1 MDWSGH
7 FKLQLNWEKLA
18 DIFLTCW
25 VSLEFRVAFW
35 NILDHK
41 FDQTP
46 GHDADPISGGE
57 LRFHNKHDNPASYG
71 SFNLPCALHRKY
83 CCSWMFLIVIR
94 CQPLSLRQSSPS
106 LPLTSHLYLGE
117 WNFSLTK
124 CKRNFCV
131 KISAGIWLC
140 GFNARDCFSQKSGI
154 QD

>member
-57 LRFHNKHDNPASYG
+57 LRFHNKDDNPTTYG
-71 SFNLPCALHRKY
+71 SPNLSCSAEEILQWDVSDTYKTELLAVTPCHCDNIHLP
-83 CCSWMFLIVIR
+83 
-94 CQPLSLRQSSPS
+94 PLSL
-106 LPLTSHLYLGE
+106 LTYRMEFFSH
-117 WNFSLTK
+117 K
-124 CKRNFCV
+124 M
-131 KISAGIWLC
+131 
-140 GFNARDCFSQKSGI
+140 
-154 QD
+154 